1 MTVHGIS
8 SERLRGGL
16 AQLRKTFTLLLDAL
30 RLNVVQDGRRL
41 QRGAEKAVAHIWL
54 LLLPLLLLLLL
65 LLRLAKQT

>member
-16 AQLRKTFTLLLDAL
+16 AQLRKPFALLLDAL

-41 QRGAEKAVAHIWL
+41 Q
-54 LLLPLLLLLLL
+54 
-65 LLRLAKQT
+65 